1 MTELDWN
8 KDFALEQAA
17 DDAELLAELLE
28 IFKGSSRSDLALIK
42 QGIEGDDAEQVG
54 GAAHSIKGAAA
65 SLGINGINYVTKSI
79 EEDCRAGHLD
89 VAKEVFADLESLL
102 DQLEQL

>member
-17 DDAELLAELLE
+17 DDAELLTELLE
-28 IFKGSSRSDLALIK
+28 IFKDSSRNDLALIK
-42 QGIEGDDAEQVG
+42 QGLNGENPVQVG

-65 SLGINGINYVTKSI
+65 SLGINGITNVAKSI
-79 EEDCRAGHLD
+79 EEDCRAGQLN
-89 VAKEVFADLESLL
+89 VANEMVADLENLL
-102 DQLEQL
+102 VQLEQL

>member
-8 KDFALEQAA
+8 KGFALEQAA

-28 IFKGSSRSDLALIK
+28 IFKDSSKNDLALIK
-42 QGIEGDDAEQVG
+42 QGIKEENSEQVG

-65 SLGINGINYVTKSI
+65 SLGINGITNVTKII
-79 EEDCRAGHLD
+79 EEDCRAGQLN
-89 VAKEVFADLESLL
+89 VAKEMLVDLENL
-102 DQLEQL
+102 LEQLGKL